1 MAFTTKT
8 LIRGTEIDV
17 APLEI
22 ISFKKLVEKNED
34 ECARLYKAA
43 QSPGFFLLDVKDLKK
58 HVADIQQ
65 VYALTEQYFSQP
77 EEAKLEDFRP
87 GDEFRGY
94 KDYKGANVSTFEV
107 LRDEVD
113 QTASLPKAFQPDTG
127 IISRFVSDSQN
138 LVTTIAARLSELL
151 WPGSHNCLESH
162 YRPAEPSKTSL
173 KVIRGPMLEK
183 VADVG
188 DNTHTDGGI
197 LTLMYCDK
205 WTTQIELPGSEI
217 WAWVNPLPEHAIV
230 NVGDALQVLSGGR
243 LRSCKHRVSQ
253 VGDGAEERWAITYF
267 LRPADGV
274 NPAVI

>member
-8 LIRGTEIDV
+8 FVRGTEIDV

-22 ISFKKLVEKNED
+22 ISFKKIAERNED

-43 QSPGFFLLDVKDLKK
+43 QSPGFFLLDVKDSEQY
-58 HVADIQQ
+58 VADIQR

-77 EEAKLEDFRP
+77 EEVKMKDFRL

-94 KDYKGANVSTFEV
+94 KDYKGPNVSTFEV

-113 QTASLPKAFQPDTG
+113 ENASLPKAFQPETG
-127 IISRFVSDSQN
+127 VISRFVSDSQN
-138 LVTTIAARLSELL
+138 LVTTMAARLSELL

-162 YRPAEPSKTSL
+162 YRPSEASKTSL

-183 VADVG
+183 LADVG

-205 WTTQIELPGSEI
+205 WTTQIELPNGGE
-217 WAWVNPLPEHAIV
+217 WAWVDPIPGHAIV
-230 NVGDALQVLSGGR
+230 NVGDALQTFSGGR

-274 NPAVI
+274 DPAAI